1 MKIIDLVLQNAF
13 RLMRLKEDSS
23 ADMARKLGI
32 SGAHMTRILK
42 GKTNYLS
49 DETWTRIEP
58 IITPYIR
65 TDSQA
70 APDPSQPPEVAAVLH
85 SDLPPAE
92 KAEILS
98 ALFSHRPAEERV
110 TLPAPPTLPHPPPAP
125 KNSGENTTRH
135 KVRWHEAVTCPR
147 CEEFLVIPSDGDK
160 IICPECGLKLRLGI
174 AAPEEKKGEKK

>member
-13 RLMRLKEDSS
+13 RLMRQKEDSS

-65 TDSQA
+65 TDAPA
-70 APDPSQPPEVAAVLH
+70 ASDPSQPPEVSAVLH

-98 ALFSHRPAEERV
+98 ALFARRQTEERV
-110 TLPAPPTLPHPPPAP
+110 TLPAPPTLPHPPPPA
-125 KNSGENTTRH
+125 NAGNNTTRH

-174 AAPEEKKGEKK
+174 AAPEEGEKK

>member
-1 MKIIDLVLQNAF
+1 MKIIDLVLGNAF
-13 RLMRLKEDSS
+13 RRMRLQEKTATSMAKKLGLSS
-23 ADMARKLGI
+23 AHVGK
-32 SGAHMTRILK
+32 ILH
-42 GKTNYLS
+42 GTTQYLS

-65 TDSQA
+65 TDAPA

-98 ALFSHRPAEERV
+98 ALFARRQSEERV
-110 TLPAPPTLPHPPPAP
+110 TLPAPPTLPHPPAP
-125 KNSGENTTRH
+125 KNSSENTTHH

-147 CEEFLVIPSDGDK
+147 CEEFLVIPSDGGK

-174 AAPEEKKGEKK
+174 RTTENEGEKK